1 LTVNQLWQHL
11 VDENPAFVSDCR
23 KAGVIHE
30 GECDAKAVPVRMVV
44 ADKSKL
50 VEVYGGED
58 NIFQELQR
66 YSTAQNKLTNV
77 FFDYIRLERDDDDCR
92 ARIMTV
98 HSPVEDGQPLTVYV
112 QHYDRGTQGGVY
124 FGFPTLVKI
133 IVGQTT
139 GAELKEKIRQKLLV
153 PEHVMN
159 RWWMVAHSRRL
170 NSAGRQQLIRGEDVI
185 TKDLVGYD
193 ADDFAVSLDHPH
205 PHPPARLPGSRNG
218 SRYRPLT

>member
-1 LTVNQLWQHL
+1 PCLTVNQLWQHL

-30 GECDAKAVPVRMVV
+30 GECDAKAVPVRMVI

-50 VEVYGGED
+50 VEVYGGDD

-98 HSPVEDGQPLTVYV
+98 HSPVEDGQPLTVHV

-139 GAELKEKIRQKLLV
+139 GAELKEEIRQKLLV

-218 SRYRPLT
+218 S